1 MIFSRQNKQT
11 PDVRTKLGKVLAI
24 ENGLL
29 DVVTTGGSAVFRRV
43 RCAGTL
49 PNAGDKVMVSFYKN
63 NEIVATPV
71 STRDSDTVSESY
83 NISGTGGIT
92 IYQGTG
98 YTIGDGLNLSGG
110 NVLTVKTTPNRTQIT
125 GGKVDVDTG
134 LLPSPLIGDA
144 GKSLVAD
151 GANSS
156 SWVMQVQGT
165 LNYIP
170 RFTGTNTI
178 GNTYL
183 YEGLPGTLMSATTGV
198 GMYSSRSG
206 ENAYAT
212 FLAETS
218 NDKDSDLTLSA
229 TSFARRT
236 VSVSLRTY
244 DNVIQLMGNVTF
256 AVDDS
261 YDIGE
266 TSNKRPKNVF
276 ASGYFYG
283 ASVKVKGAGAGANIL
298 SPPSVGSDVTHTLP
312 SVSGVL
318 AQISD
323 IPVLGPYVEVN
334 PLTIASAIP

>member
-125 GGKVDVDTG
+125 GGESRRRYRTPA
-134 LLPSPLIGDA
+134 L
-144 GKSLVAD
+144 SLD
-151 GANSS
+151 RGC
-156 SWVMQVQGT
+156 
-165 LNYIP
+165 
-170 RFTGTNTI
+170 R
-178 GNTYL
+178 
-183 YEGLPGTLMSATTGV
+183 
-198 GMYSSRSG
+198 
-206 ENAYAT
+206 
-212 FLAETS
+212 
-218 NDKDSDLTLSA
+218 
-229 TSFARRT
+229 
-236 VSVSLRTY
+236 
-244 DNVIQLMGNVTF
+244 
-256 AVDDS
+256 
-261 YDIGE
+261 
-266 TSNKRPKNVF
+266 
-276 ASGYFYG
+276 
-283 ASVKVKGAGAGANIL
+283 
-298 SPPSVGSDVTHTLP
+298 
-312 SVSGVL
+312 
-318 AQISD
+318 
-323 IPVLGPYVEVN
+323 
-334 PLTIASAIP
+334 

>member
-1 MIFSRQNKQT
+1 MIFSRQNKQS
-11 PDVRTKLGKVLAI
+11 PDVRTKIGKVLAI

-43 RCAGTL
+43 RCAGSL
-49 PNAGDKVMVSFYKN
+49 PNAGDRVMISFYKN

-71 STRDSDTVSESY
+71 STRDSDTVSQ
-83 NISGTGGIT
+83 NINVTGGGGIN

-98 YTIGDGLNLSGG
+98 YTIGDGLDLSGG
-110 NVLTVKTTPNRTQIT
+110 NVLSVLTTLNRTQIT
-125 GGKVDVDTG
+125 SGKIDVDTG
-134 LLPSPLIGDA
+134 LLPSPVLADA
-144 GKSLVAD
+144 GKSLVAN

-156 SWVMQVQGT
+156 SWIMQVQGT
-165 LNYIP
+165 INYVP
-170 RFTGTNTI
+170 KFTAAGSI

-183 YEGLPGTLMSATTGV
+183 YESLPGVLSSSTSGI

-206 ENAYAT
+206 ADAYAT
-212 FLAETS
+212 FIAETS
-218 NDKDSDLTLSA
+218 NDKDSDLSLSA

-266 TSNKRPKNVF
+266 ISNKRPKNVF
-276 ASGYFYG
+276 ASGYFRG

-334 PLTIASAIP
+334 PSTIASAIP